1 MKVLFLDAPYT
12 GKVELCKKTLDFIK
26 KNKVKNIAL
35 YASVQFVNKLE
46 KVKEQLKELKVK
58 ITTSKAA
65 RTHVESQLLG
75 CVSYHESLNPSNLSK
90 LDYFLYIGDGKFHP
104 YALMYA
110 QKESKDFK
118 QIICNDP
125 MTESMN
131 LITQKDLNSI
141 INRYT
146 ASLKKF
152 LASDKIGT
160 ITTVKPGQEQLFT
173 ALELEKKYKNKEF
186 YHFIDNDVSFDQL
199 ENFPFID
206 LWINTAC
213 PRIGTDDQKKFI
225 KGIININDA
234 LNAEEILSK

>member
-12 GKVELCKKTLDFIK
+12 GKVELCKKTIDFLK
-26 KNKVKNIAL
+26 KNKVKNTAL

-46 KVKEQLKELKVK
+46 KVKEQLKKLKIK

-75 CVSYHESLNPSNLSK
+75 CVSYHESLNLSDLSK
-90 LDYFLYIGDGKFHP
+90 IDYFLYIGDGKFHP

-110 QKESKDFK
+110 QKE
-118 QIICNDP
+118 IICNDP

-131 LITQKDLNSI
+131 LITQEDLKSI
-141 INRYT
+141 INRYN

-152 LASDKIGT
+152 LASDTIGT

-173 ALELEKKYKNKEF
+173 ALELEKRYINKKF
-186 YHFIDNDVSFDQL
+186 YHFIDNNVSFDQL

-206 LWINTAC
+206 IWINTAC
-213 PRIGTDDQKKFI
+213 PRIGTDDQEKFI
-225 KGIININDA
+225 KGVININDA
-234 LNAEEILSK
+234 LNAEKILSK

>member
-12 GKVELCKKTLDFIK
+12 GKVELCKKTLYFIK
-26 KNKVKNIAL
+26 KNNVKNIAL
-35 YASVQFVNKLE
+35 YASVQFVNNLKT
-46 KVKEQLKELKVK
+46 VKKQLKELKVR

-75 CVSYHESLNPSNLSK
+75 CVSYHESLNLFDLSK

-131 LITQKDLNSI
+131 LITQEDLKSI

-152 LASDKIGT
+152 LASDTIGT

-186 YHFIDNDVSFDQL
+186 YHFIDNNVSFDQL

-206 LWINTAC
+206 IWINTAC
-213 PRIGTDDQKKFI
+213 PRIGTDDQEKFI

-234 LNAEEILSK
+234 LNAEQILSK